1 MFAHLGDD
9 LAAYG
14 GWFLFVV
21 VVPALILYNLIVAP
35 LSRAIRRR
43 KDRRRRKVRILYNLI
58 VAPLSRAIR
67 RWKDRRRR
75 KVRTDFPTD
84 PQLPDPRQWA
94 LESFGI
100 SLDSDQATAVGLE
113 ENCDALIA
121 ARAGSGKTRVLTTRA
136 LWLQDVCGVAPSELL
151 LVAFNRDAAGEVKD
165 RLESLVGGNV
175 PHVMTFH
182 ALGNA
187 VYRPERLIADSRAE
201 NQYLQTAEVAALSSR
216 VDRSQIMSSV
226 VRDLASSGRLL
237 STARKLRLAP
247 FSGDWYAIENGLL
260 DVGGEDE
267 KADLHG
273 DRRPRIVLEGEDV
286 TIDGER
292 VKSHGERV
300 ISNIL
305 FLNAVEYEYERKFDW
320 DGSPYNPDFAIST
333 GEDSGVAIE
342 YFGRMSDPEY
352 RRQAEEKRRYWSDK
366 PEWTL
371 IERTPGDLMSRGETA
386 FTTHLLEELD
396 GLGVAHRQL
405 SPDEIEAALPEVV
418 DRHEHLQ
425 AYTGFVV
432 RSRTL
437 GLNHQELRE
446 RISNH
451 QPADLEEAVFLEA
464 VAQIYEMYLDEVI
477 VDGCDDFD
485 GVVWGAAERIRGGDV
500 GVVRQGGRNVD
511 LRKIRYVLIDE
522 YQDFSEPFH
531 ALIGALR
538 AANPEMK
545 VFAVGDDWQAINSFA
560 GSDLKFFQGFSDF
573 FPGSVRVELP
583 RNYRSAKPIVEVS
596 NALMAGGLAKRLAG
610 RSRGQHGAVAA
621 SDRQGERCWLR
632 LWDLESLQLSEGE
645 KANHDGAK
653 HTAGLL
659 RILKDRLRDDGDV
672 VLLSRN
678 NTVLFGRELDDYL
691 DELLAFLP
699 EHDRDRVSI
708 STVHRYKGQE
718 ATAVIVIDAE
728 VNRWPFIHPDWKFQ
742 RALGDTIQLITAAE
756 KRLFYVALTRA
767 KSSLD
772 IIGPFKE
779 DRSPLVR
786 EIEISMPLGDWLG
799 LPPGDYVG
807 PEKWDVR
814 VFNAYDVK
822 ETLKE
827 RRFTF
832 DKDDR
837 YWHRMSLPAEL
848 PDLSKLER
856 QKWFVP
862 PVVVKVVSLPTG
874 DVVFE
879 SHADGSY
886 RFERPPELP
895 F

>member
-1 MFAHLGDD
+1 MYEDLGFY
-9 LAAYG
+9 LAMA
-14 GWFLFVV
+14 WLVLVLFVLIPIFIVYPRV
-21 VVPALILYNLIVAP
+21 VRP
-35 LSRAIRRR
+35 LVRVVRRWRDRRR
-43 KDRRRRKVRILYNLI
+43 KPVHSVEPVGP
-58 VAPLSRAIR
+58 VAP
-67 RWKDRRRR
+67 
-75 KVRTDFPTD
+75 
-84 PQLPDPRQWA
+84 QYPDPVSWA
-94 LESFGI
+94 LKEFKI
-100 SLDSDQATAVGLE
+100 SLDAEQAGAVGLD

-151 LVAFNRDAAGEVKD
+151 LVAFNRDAAAEVKD
-165 RLESLVGGNV
+165 RLESLVGDN
-175 PHVMTFH
+175 PPNVMTFH
-182 ALGNA
+182 ALGWA
-187 VYRPERLIADSRAE
+187 VNPADSLISDNRSE
-201 NQYLQTAEVAALSSR
+201 NQYLQTAEVAARSSR
-216 VDRSQIMSSV
+216 VDHSQIMSSV
-226 VRDLASSGRLL
+226 VRNLASSGRLL

-273 DRRPRIVLEGEDV
+273 DRRPRIVLEGENV

-300 ISNIL
+300 ISNVL
-305 FLNAVEYEYERKFDW
+305 FLNAVEYEYERMFDW

-352 RRQAEEKRRYWSDK
+352 RRQAEEKRRYWRDR

-386 FTTHLLEELD
+386 FATHLLEELD
-396 GLGVAHRQL
+396 GLGIAHRQL

-477 VDGCDDFD
+477 ADGRDDFN
-485 GVVWGAAERIRGGDV
+485 GVVWGAAEKIKRGDV
-500 GVVRQGGRNVD
+500 GVVRQGGRNLD
-511 LRKIRYVLIDE
+511 LGQVRYVLIDE
-522 YQDFSEPFH
+522 FQDFSEPFH
-531 ALIGALR
+531 ALIGTLR

-545 VFAVGDDWQAINSFA
+545 VFAVGDDWQAINGFA
-560 GSDLKFFQGFSDF
+560 GSDLKFFQRFSDY

-583 RNYRSAKPIVEVS
+583 RNYRSAEPIVEVS
-596 NALMAGGLAKRLAG
+596 NAFMVG
-610 RSRGQHGAVAA
+610 RQSRGQHGAVAA
-621 SDRQGERCWLR
+621 SGRRGGRCR
-632 LWDLESLQLSEGE
+632 LWNLEDLQLSEGE
-645 KANHDGAK
+645 RANHEGEK
-653 HTAGLL
+653 LTAGLL
-659 RILKDRLRDDGDV
+659 RILKDRLREDGDV

-678 NTVLFGRELDDYL
+678 NTVLYDHELHDYL
-691 DELLAFLP
+691 DELLVFLP

-728 VNRWPFIHPDWKFQ
+728 ADRWPFIHPDWKFQ
-742 RALGDTIQLITAAE
+742 RALGDTIELITAAE
-756 KRLFYVALTRA
+756 RRLFYVALTRA

-772 IIGPFKE
+772 IIGSAE
-779 DRSPLVR
+779 ADRSRFVR
-786 EIEISMPLGDWLG
+786 EITVPPGEWES

-814 VFNAYDVK
+814 VFNAYTVK
-822 ETLKE
+822 EILKP
-827 RRFTF
+827 RRFRF
-832 DKDDR
+832 EEDGP
-837 YWHRMSLPAEL
+837 YWHKQVLPAAL
-848 PDLSKLER
+848 PDFSRLER
-856 QKWFVP
+856 QDWFVP

-879 SHADGSY
+879 SHADGSF
-886 RFERPPELP
+886 RFERPPEDPTEPPEDPTEPLP
-895 F
+895 DWPYGGGRGELH